1 MSVNRSVESNQQHFA
16 GRRYFVFYQD
26 TLQMSTVQK
35 PNAGARFK
43 ALLILALGAVVGVL
57 LIIRFERYRVPFLGW
72 LISEPEK
79 LSYRLG
85 LFSIIA
91 SVLGSAPMFGLSIYL
106 SVVSWRQGDA

>member
-1 MSVNRSVESNQQHFA
+1 
-16 GRRYFVFYQD
+16 
-26 TLQMSTVQK
+26 
-35 PNAGARFK
+35 
-43 ALLILALGAVVGVL
+43 VVGVL
-57 LIIRFERYRVPFLGW
+57 LIIGFERCRMQFLDW
-72 LISEPEK
+72 LLSEPEK